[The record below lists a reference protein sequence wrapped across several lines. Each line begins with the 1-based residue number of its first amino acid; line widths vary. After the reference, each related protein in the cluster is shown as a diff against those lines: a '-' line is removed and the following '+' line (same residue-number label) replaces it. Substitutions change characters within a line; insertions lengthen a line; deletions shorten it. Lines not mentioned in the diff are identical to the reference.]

1 LDGFSCQSFGPL
13 TQIHL
18 FGDRLFEGVAL
29 LDMEIPKVGTH
40 WLVNCD
46 KEDTKKV
53 VKALRF
59 MFKLGSFVTT
69 QK

>member
-1 LDGFSCQSFGPL
+1 
-13 TQIHL
+13 L

-29 LDMEIPKVGTH
+29 LDMEIPKEGTH